1 MFRRDVERPDIQA
14 FAYTGFGS
22 LSGAAYL
29 FLRVVDAPSARGFL
43 GGLRIA
49 SIEDLEQA
57 KLAEATQCAMTAA
70 GLRALGVDESVV
82 RQFNPEFV
90 EGMAGNPNRSLRLG
104 DIGANA
110 PDKWT
115 WGVGDREPHAL
126 LMLFA
131 RPERIGD
138 LVRETREAAER
149 SGFSAIE
156 ALPTDGHGRYRA
168 VRLRRRDLAAGI
180 RLGRSAHARDEGR
193 SCVHQ
198 SNRPR
203 RDPPRLL
210 QRIRLPS
217 GLAKAH
223 AGRSERCATEP
234 VRRAPGR

>member
-29 FLRVVDAPSARGFL
+29 LLRVVDAPSARGFL
-43 GGLRIA
+43 GELKIA

-57 KLAEATQCAMTAA
+57 KLAEATQCAITAA

-82 RQFNPEFV
+82 SRFNPEFV
-90 EGMAGNPNRSLRLG
+90 EGMAGNPNRSRRLG

-131 RPERIGD
+131 RPESIGD

-149 SGFSAIE
+149 SGFAAIE

-168 VRLRRRDLAAGI
+168 VRFRRRDLATGI
-180 RLGRSAHARDEGR
+180 RLGRLRARPERRPIVRSPIELPSAR
-193 SCVHQ
+193 SC
-198 SNRPR
+198 SAITTNMASSRTR
-203 RDPPRLL
+203 RSSSRA
-210 QRIRLPS
+210 IRTL
-217 GLAKAH
+217 
-223 AGRSERCATEP
+223 RS
-234 VRRAPGR
+234 